1 MEDLLSVLIH
11 SVNQT
16 HVFHLQTKSFSEH
29 KALNKYYDSIGD
41 IVDTLAEAYQGK
53 YGILK
58 YKNVSKIEQYESKE
72 QLIEYFNKILKIIEK
87 ARPIKDSFI
96 ENIVQEV
103 ETLIYSTLYK
113 LKYLN
118 WYHFF
123 ILVLLQGSDF
133 HSLFLYSIFI
143 GV

>member
-72 QLIEYFNKILKIIEK
+72 QVIEYFDKILKIIEK
-87 ARPIKDSFI
+87 TRPIKDSFI
-96 ENIVQEV
+96 DNIVQEV

-118 WYHFF
+118 
-123 ILVLLQGSDF
+123 
-133 HSLFLYSIFI
+133 
-143 GV
+143 

>member
-11 SVNQT
+11 SVNQV
-16 HVFHLQTKSFSEH
+16 HVFHLQTKSLSEH

-72 QLIEYFNKILKIIEK
+72 QVIEYFGKLIKFIEK
-87 ARPIKDSFI
+87 SRPIKDPFI
-96 ENIVQEV
+96 DNVVQEI
-103 ETLIYSTLYK
+103 ESLIYSTLYK

-118 WYHFF
+118 
-123 ILVLLQGSDF
+123 
-133 HSLFLYSIFI
+133 
-143 GV
+143 

>member
-1 MEDLLSVLIH
+1 MEDLISVLLH

-16 HVFHLQTKSFSEH
+16 HVFHLQTKSFAEH

-58 YKNVSKIEQYESKE
+58 YKNVTKIEQYESKE
-72 QLIEYFNKILKIIEK
+72 QLIEYFGKILKIIEK
-87 ARPIKDSFI
+87 IRPVKDAFI
-96 ENIVQEV
+96 DNTIQEV
-103 ETLIYSTLYK
+103 ESLIYSTLYK

-118 WYHFF
+118 
-123 ILVLLQGSDF
+123 
-133 HSLFLYSIFI
+133 
-143 GV
+143 

>member
-16 HVFHLQTKSFSEH
+16 HVFHLQTNSFSEH

-41 IVDTLAEAYQGK
+41 IVDTLAESYQGK

-72 QLIEYFNKILKIIEK
+72 QVIEYFNKILKIIEK
-87 ARPIKDSFI
+87 TRPIKDAFI
-96 ENIVQEV
+96 DNTVQEV
-103 ETLIYSTLYK
+103 ESLIYSTLYK

-118 WYHFF
+118 
-123 ILVLLQGSDF
+123 
-133 HSLFLYSIFI
+133 
-143 GV
+143 

>member
-16 HVFHLQTKSFSEH
+16 HVFHLQTKSFAEH

-87 ARPIKDSFI
+87 TRPIKDSFI

-118 WYHFF
+118 
-123 ILVLLQGSDF
+123 
-133 HSLFLYSIFI
+133 
-143 GV
+143 

>member
-1 MEDLLSVLIH
+1 MEDLLSVLLH
-11 SVNQT
+11 SVNQV

-41 IVDTLAEAYQGK
+41 LVDELAEAYQGK

-72 QLIEYFNKILKIIEK
+72 QVIEYFGKLIKFIEK
-87 ARPIKDSFI
+87 SRPIKDPFI
-96 ENIVQEV
+96 DNVVQEV
-103 ETLIYSTLYK
+103 ESLIYSTLYK

-118 WYHFF
+118 
-123 ILVLLQGSDF
+123 
-133 HSLFLYSIFI
+133 
-143 GV
+143 

>member
-1 MEDLLSVLIH
+1 MEDLISVLLH

-16 HVFHLQTKSFSEH
+16 HVFHLQTKSFAEH

-58 YKNVSKIEQYESKE
+58 YKNVTKIEQYESKE
-72 QLIEYFNKILKIIEK
+72 QVIEYFGKILKIIEK
-87 ARPIKDSFI
+87 NRPVKDAFI
-96 ENIVQEV
+96 DNTIQEI
-103 ETLIYSTLYK
+103 ESLIYSTLYK

-118 WYHFF
+118 
-123 ILVLLQGSDF
+123 
-133 HSLFLYSIFI
+133 
-143 GV
+143 

>member
-1 MEDLLSVLIH
+1 
-11 SVNQT
+11 
-16 HVFHLQTKSFSEH
+16 LQTKSFSEH

-72 QLIEYFNKILKIIEK
+72 QVIEYFDKIIKIIEK
-87 ARPIKDSFI
+87 TRPIKDSFI

-113 LKYLN
+113 IKYLN
-118 WYHFF
+118 
-123 ILVLLQGSDF
+123 
-133 HSLFLYSIFI
+133 
-143 GV
+143 